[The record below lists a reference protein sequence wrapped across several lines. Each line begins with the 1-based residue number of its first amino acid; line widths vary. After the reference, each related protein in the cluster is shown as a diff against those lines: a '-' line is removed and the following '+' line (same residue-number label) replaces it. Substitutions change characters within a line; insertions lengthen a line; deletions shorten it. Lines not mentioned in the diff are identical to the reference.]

1 MISSMK
7 AVQIVEY
14 HRPFRYGECPLPDP
28 GPQEVLVRV
37 KASGL
42 CLTDLHLSQGRQ
54 RIEPL
59 PRIPGHESAGEI
71 AALGGEVKG
80 WKIGQRVLI
89 VIDVSCG
96 VCIHCLTGQTQRCRR
111 LKRIGFERDG
121 GHADYVAVPS
131 GNLISIPDP
140 LSYEDVATLPDAG
153 ATMYHS
159 LISQGKVGINQKVV
173 VLGVGGIGIYGV
185 QIARLA
191 GAQVLATSRKEA
203 RLAAAKEHGA
213 IPLNP
218 MKENL
223 REAVEEFTRGEGADL
238 VADCI
243 GSVES
248 IQDGLAILRPGGKLL
263 VIAYIDDNFLVPS
276 IPFFSTEKEIIGCR
290 GCNRQELIA
299 TLDLVAQ
306 GKIKPVI
313 GARYPLSQINEASG
327 RLEKGEVVGRI
338 ILTR

>member
-1 MISSMK
+1 MK

-14 HRPFRYGECPLPDP
+14 HRPFHYGECPVP
-28 GPQEVLVRV
+28 GLGPREVLVRV

-71 AALGGEVKG
+71 TALGAEVEG
-80 WKIGQRVLI
+80 WEIGQRVL
-89 VIDVSCG
+89 VGIDVSCG
-96 VCIHCLTGQTQRCRR
+96 VCIQCLTGQTQRCRR

-121 GHADYVAVPS
+121 GHAEYAAVPS
-131 GNLISIPDP
+131 VNLLPIPDS
-140 LSYEDVATLPDAG
+140 LDYEDVATLPDAG
-153 ATMYHS
+153 ATMYHG
-159 LISQGKVGINQKVV
+159 LVSQGKVGINQKVV

-185 QIARLA
+185 QLARVA

-203 RLAAAKEHGA
+203 RLAVAEEHGA
-213 IPLNP
+213 VPLNP
-218 MKENL
+218 ARENL
-223 REAVEEFTRGEGADL
+223 REAVKEFTGGEGADL

-243 GSVES
+243 GSAES
-248 IQDGLAILRPGGKLL
+248 VKDGLAILKPGGKLL
-263 VIAYIDDNFLVPS
+263 VLAYLDDHFLVSS

-299 TLDLVAQ
+299 TLDLVAR

-313 GARYPLSQINEASG
+313 GARYPLSRINEAAK
-327 RLEKGEVVGRI
+327 RLEEGGVVGRI

>member
-1 MISSMK
+1 MGSSMK
-7 AVQIVEY
+7 AVQIIEY
-14 HRPFRYGECPLPDP
+14 NRPFHYGDCPFPDL
-28 GPQEVLVRV
+28 GPNEALVRV

-71 AALGGEVKG
+71 SALGTEVKG
-80 WKIGQRVLI
+80 WKTGQRVLV
-89 VIDVSCG
+89 VIDVPCQT
-96 VCIHCLTGQTQRCRR
+96 CFHCLTGQTQRCRS

-121 GHADYVAVPS
+121 GHADYVAVPAS
-131 GNLISIPDP
+131 NLISIPDH
-140 LSYEDVATLPDAG
+140 LNYEDVATLPDAG

-173 VLGVGGIGIYGV
+173 ILGVGGIGIYGV
-185 QIARLA
+185 QLARMA

-203 RLAAAKEHGA
+203 RLAMAKEHGA

-218 MKENL
+218 LKENL
-223 REAVEEFTRGEGADL
+223 REAIKEFTRGEGADL

-248 IQDGLAILRPGGKLL
+248 IQDGLAVLKPGGKLL
-263 VIAYIDDNFLVPS
+263 VIAYIDDNFLIPS

-313 GARYPLSQINEASG
+313 GARYPLSRINEAAKK
-327 RLEKGEVVGRI
+327 LEEGEVVGRI